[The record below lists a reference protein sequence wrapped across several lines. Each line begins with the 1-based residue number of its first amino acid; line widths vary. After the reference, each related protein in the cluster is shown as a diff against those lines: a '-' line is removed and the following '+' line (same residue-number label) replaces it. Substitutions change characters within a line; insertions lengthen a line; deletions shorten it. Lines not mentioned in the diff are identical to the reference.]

1 MSTFSNFIV
10 ELCDEMIKLKPD
22 WEDCSTCGPIIP
34 YLRENK
40 DTKAITP
47 TKLRIRSLMREMKI
61 MSPEKYKFFNDRF
74 RSLEV

>member
-1 MSTFSNFIV
+1 MSIFSNFII
-10 ELCDEMIKLKPD
+10 ELCDEMEKLKPD
-22 WEDCSTCGPIIP
+22 WEDCPTCGPVIP

-47 TKLRIRSLMREMKI
+47 TKLRIRSLMREMKYL
-61 MSPEKYKFFNDRF
+61 SREKYDNFNLRF